1 MGALKQEI
9 KKPSRIT
16 KQKATTN
23 LQKVTEPTAR
33 ITRRSAEKIEKEPVE
48 SMEQDLTQVSFYSCL
63 ILTNYL

>member
-48 SMEQDLTQVSFYSCL
+48 SMEQDLTQVSF
-63 ILTNYL
+63 